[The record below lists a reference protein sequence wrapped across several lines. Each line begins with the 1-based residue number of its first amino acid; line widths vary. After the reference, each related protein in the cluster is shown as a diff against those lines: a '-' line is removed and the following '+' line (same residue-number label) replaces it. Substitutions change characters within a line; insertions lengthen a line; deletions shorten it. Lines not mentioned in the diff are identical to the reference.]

1 MKEGRFEIILLRIC
15 SLEMFIRDH
24 WVKFKLGLVFE
35 PSIDVTEE
43 QDTSWGVQRSQ
54 RCAEP
59 KTGQEHGQAHGSK
72 AIGS

>member
-1 MKEGRFEIILLRIC
+1 
-15 SLEMFIRDH
+15 MFIRDH